1 MGGYHDRVPTYL
13 PSPTVGALH
22 LGPLAIRGYAV
33 CILLGIVVAVWLTQR
48 RLEVRGGKP
57 GQTLDI
63 ATWSVPFGILG
74 GRLYHVITSPDAYFG
89 GNGRPIHALKKWGG
103 GRGGWGGGGGGGA
116 RRAGGGGGGG
126 GGRSAR
132 GPGGEAPR

>member
-74 GRLYHVITSPDAYFG
+74 GRLYHVITSPDA
-89 GNGRPIHALKKWGG
+89 
-103 GRGGWGGGGGGGA
+103 
-116 RRAGGGGGGG
+116 
-126 GGRSAR
+126 SAR
-132 GPGGEAPR
+132 SRPSSRARLSLRTPSSPATTT

>member
-89 GNGRPIHALKKWGG
+89 ENGRLIDADRK
-103 GRGGWGGGGGGGA
+103 
-116 RRAGGGGGGG
+116 
-126 GGRSAR
+126 SVV
-132 GPGGEAPR
+132 